1 MIISINKTFDLRIK
15 FFSSSCILL
24 ICFITFLFDQA
35 QSEEIHINSLK
46 VNFDPNFKI
55 AGARVI
61 SGYPIEGN
69 LIIAQTEAGNSINLN
84 NQKINLSEQGMFVI
98 GFDRDSDIN
107 LNLEVISSKGEIL
120 TTNILPV
127 QRDYQIE
134 RIQGIKKS
142 MVQPPK
148 DRLERI
154 QKEINV
160 VKNVRQIV
168 LPMGDFPLGFDWPIV
183 GRISGLF
190 GSQRILNGIPKSPH
204 YGIDI
209 AAPKGTLIKAPASG
223 IVTLVDNLYYSGL
236 TVILNHGLGVNS
248 TFLHLKS
255 SILEVGDEVDR
266 GELIGTVGSSGRSTG
281 AHLDWRIDWL
291 GKRLDAELLAGPMP

>member
-24 ICFITFLFDQA
+24 ICFITVLFDQA
-35 QSEEIHINSLK
+35 QSEEIQINSLK

-69 LIIAQTEAGNSINLN
+69 LIIAQTKTGNSINLN
-84 NQKINLSEQGMFVI
+84 NQKINLSEEGMFVI

-168 LPMGDFPLGFDWPIV
+168 LPMGDFPLGIDWPIV

>member
-84 NQKINLSEQGMFVI
+84 NQKINLSEEGIFVI

>member
-46 VNFDPNFKI
+46 VNFDSNFKI

-134 RIQGIKKS
+134 IIQGIKKS

-168 LPMGDFPLGFDWPIV
+168 LPVGDFPLGFDWPIV

>member
-1 MIISINKTFDLRIK
+1 
-15 FFSSSCILL
+15 
-24 ICFITFLFDQA
+24 
-35 QSEEIHINSLK
+35 
-46 VNFDPNFKI
+46 
-55 AGARVI
+55 
-61 SGYPIEGN
+61 
-69 LIIAQTEAGNSINLN
+69 
-84 NQKINLSEQGMFVI
+84 
-98 GFDRDSDIN
+98 
-107 LNLEVISSKGEIL
+107 
-120 TTNILPV
+120 
-127 QRDYQIE
+127 
-134 RIQGIKKS
+134 

>member
-35 QSEEIHINSLK
+35 QSEEIQINSLK

>member
-35 QSEEIHINSLK
+35 QSEEIQINSLK

-69 LIIAQTEAGNSINLN
+69 LIIAQTKTGNSINLN

>member
-1 MIISINKTFDLRIK
+1 MIISINKNFELRIK

-24 ICFITFLFDQA
+24 FCFIIFLFDLA
-35 QSEEIHINSLK
+35 QSEEIQINSSK

-69 LIIAQTEAGNSINLN
+69 LIIAQTKTGNTINLN
-84 NQKINLSEQGMFVI
+84 NQKINLSEEGMFVI